1 MKMTTWTLKELQAE
15 FEYQVQERLGILCED
30 REPNEFELNLAQTEA
45 QAVIDELNRQS
56 RQRQRI
62 T

>member
-1 MKMTTWTLKELQAE
+1 MTTWTLNELRAE
-15 FEYQVQERLGILCED
+15 YELRTTERLGILCAD
-30 REPNEFELNLAQTEA
+30 QEPTTLELALAHAEAQT
-45 QAVIDELNRQS
+45 VIDELNRQS